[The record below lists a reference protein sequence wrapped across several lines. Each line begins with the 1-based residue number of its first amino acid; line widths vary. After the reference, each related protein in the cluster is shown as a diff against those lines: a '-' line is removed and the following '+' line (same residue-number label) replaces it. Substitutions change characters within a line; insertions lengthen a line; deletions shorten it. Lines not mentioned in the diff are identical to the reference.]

1 MNKLSSKYKG
11 IKKAERHKGTV
22 NRITRELGDVLKDIV
37 SHYEVRYKKTQ

>member
-22 NRITRELGDVLKDIV
+22 NRITRELGGVLKDSI
-37 SHYEVRYKKTQ
+37 SHYQVKYKKTQ

>member
-22 NRITRELGDVLKDIV
+22 NRITWELGDLLKDIISNHQCLTV
-37 SHYEVRYKKTQ
+37 